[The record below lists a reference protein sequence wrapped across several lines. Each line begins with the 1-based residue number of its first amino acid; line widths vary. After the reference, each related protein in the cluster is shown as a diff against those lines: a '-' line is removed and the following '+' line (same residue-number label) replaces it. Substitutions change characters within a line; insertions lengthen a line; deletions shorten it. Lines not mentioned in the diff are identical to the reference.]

1 MVFKFHDTMVFK
13 FHDTMVFKFHDTMV
27 FKLFAFKPVSL
38 PFFPWHVRFTLFDYK
53 DQENLVS

>member
-1 MVFKFHDTMVFK
+1 MVFK